1 MVYSFKVY
9 KLYMCMYVCMYYII
23 LRSTKKAN
31 MSMSFGKFKKGVF
44 RLTDEERYYHEHRTG
59 EGFEPSIR
67 MIS

>member
-59 EGFEPSIR
+59 EGFEPSIQL
-67 MIS
+67 IS